1 MLRNGYRRKA
11 QNKILKQRW
20 AHKSAKPPVV
30 QTMGPRGLDRCE
42 IHYIN
47 LKHRADRRAE
57 ILSEFKALGVAHFT
71 RFDAIADAN
80 GALGCA
86 KSHEAVLSSASISQ
100 DQLFMICEDD
110 CQFIADRAAID
121 VAVEE
126 FSILRIWMCCVLRIM
141 QKTVLRFLK
150 I

>member
-1 MLRNGYRRKA
+1 MRFFQSVEKKYRMLRNGYRRKA

-57 ILSEFKALGVAHFT
+57 
-71 RFDAIADAN
+71 
-80 GALGCA
+80 
-86 KSHEAVLSSASISQ
+86 SI
-100 DQLFMICEDD
+100 
-110 CQFIADRAAID
+110 
-121 VAVEE
+121 
-126 FSILRIWMCCVLRIM
+126 RI
-141 QKTVLRFLK
+141 
-150 I
+150 